1 MFRENVEVFKRVSI
15 FLDGLIVGACFLAAF
30 YLRQWLG
37 SHYSW
42 DLFPFSKVL
51 SEAPS
56 SLRQHIPMLILSV
69 LLWIIGLHFNGMYGM
84 LRTKSLN
91 SISWIIVRAAFFFL
105 VGLGAMIFILE
116 MKYVG
121 RFLTALFMVFSF
133 LALTTEK
140 LILFRGLKY
149 FRRKGF
155 NQRRMVIVGTGKRAV
170 ALIHRIKNHPEWGF
184 KILGAIEDEPGRG
197 VARVDGVEIIGVI
210 DDICDILKRQ
220 AVDEVMVVVPRS
232 RLNFIEKAVLSC
244 ETVGVRV
251 VVAMDL
257 FNLKIARARHTDLD
271 GIPFVSFET
280 TVANAWQLTGKR
292 IIDIVLSSV
301 GIVLGAP
308 IFLASALAIKMTSKG
323 PVIFKQQRVGLNS
336 RKFILYKFRT
346 MYSGADAIRAEMEA
360 KNELD
365 GPAFKMKKDPRVTP
379 IGRFLRKLSIDE
391 LPQLYNVLA
400 GHMSLIGPRALP
412 TYEVEAIELW
422 QRRRF
427 SMRPGLTCLWQVN
440 GRNNVDFH
448 TWMKLDL
455 EYLDNWSLW
464 LDIKIL
470 AKTIPMV
477 LFGIGAY

>member
-1 MFRENVEVFKRVSI
+1 LGVMT
-15 FLDGLIVGACFLAAF
+15 FLLKM
-30 YLRQWLG
+30 R
-37 SHYSW
+37 
-42 DLFPFSKVL
+42 
-51 SEAPS
+51 
-56 SLRQHIPMLILSV
+56 
-69 LLWIIGLHFNGMYGM
+69 
-84 LRTKSLN
+84 
-91 SISWIIVRAAFFFL
+91 
-105 VGLGAMIFILE
+105 
-116 MKYVG
+116 YVG
-121 RFLTALFMVFSF
+121 RALILLFMVLTSI
-133 LALTTEK
+133 ALTAEK
-140 LILFRGLKY
+140 IFIFSGLKY
-149 FRRKGF
+149 LRKKGF

-197 VARVDGVEIIGVI
+197 VAKVDGVEVIGDI
-210 DDICDILKRQ
+210 DNICEILKKR
-220 AVDEVMVVVPRS
+220 AVDEVMIVVPRS

-271 GIPFVSFET
+271 GVPFVSFET
-280 TVANAWQLTGKR
+280 TVANAWQLMAKR
-292 IIDIVLSSV
+292 IIDIVLSFV

-308 IFLASALAIKMTSKG
+308 IFLGSALAIKITSKG

-346 MYSGADAIRAEMEA
+346 MYSGADQLRAEMEA

-365 GPAFKMKKDPRVTP
+365 GPAFKMKRDPRVMP
-379 IGRFLRKLSIDE
+379 AGRILRKLSIDE
-391 LPQLYNVLA
+391 LPQLFNVLA

-412 TYEVEAIELW
+412 TYEVENIELW

-440 GRNNVDFH
+440 GRNKLDFN

-455 EYLDNWSLW
+455 EYLDKWSLW
-464 LDIKIL
+464 LDIKIM
-470 AKTIPMV
+470 AKTIPVV